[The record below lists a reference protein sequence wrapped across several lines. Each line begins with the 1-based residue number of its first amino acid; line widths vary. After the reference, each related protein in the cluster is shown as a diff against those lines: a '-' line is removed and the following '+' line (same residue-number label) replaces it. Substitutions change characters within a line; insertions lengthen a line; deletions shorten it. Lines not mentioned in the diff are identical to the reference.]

1 MNFVQQQ
8 DHLNVIIIINLKVI
22 VFQVLYHLNVTFQN
36 IIVKQDVKQCLHN
49 IMINHMNS
57 LDLFLDV
64 LIIQLQLNLVLYVLN
79 QVVMLIIQKRALKN
93 CYLKWYQGL

>member
-79 QVVMLIIQKRALKN
+79 QVVMLIIQKFILK
-93 CYLKWYQGL
+93 LTVLL